1 MNRTLVTGAV
11 ALTSLLFV
19 SCKEKPYQL
28 PKLEAVRVAQEA
40 RKQWLIS
47 GNNADNFIEE
57 AQERITDT
65 IHVDSLIHDTIP
77 TDSMTKD
84 SI

>member
-11 ALTSLLFV
+11 VLTSLLFV

-28 PKLEAVRVAQEA
+28 PKLGAIRAAQEA
-40 RKQWLIS
+40 RKQWLIR
-47 GNNADNFIEE
+47 GNNADGFIEE
-57 AQERITDT
+57 PHVRITDT
-65 IHVDSLIHDTIP
+65 IHVDSLVHDTIP

>member
-1 MNRTLVTGAV
+1 MNLTLVTGAV
-11 ALTSLLFV
+11 ALTLLLFV

-28 PKLEAVRVAQEA
+28 PKQEAVRAAQEA
-40 RKQWLIS
+40 RTQWLIS
-47 GNNADNFIEE
+47 GNNADGFIEE
-57 AQERITDT
+57 AHERITDT